1 MELAGRQGGRDPKRN
16 REVTMSTQLRAHTR
30 PRSMRLGKYENLI
43 RVASGGMGTIYRG
56 TDSQTGREIALK
68 VLSAELAENPTTLER
83 FAREADAAARLRHP
97 NIVSVFKRGKKDGM
111 HYIVMEYVDGIDLH
125 RYVTAT
131 GPMKPVEVV
140 EILIQAARALAH
152 AHARDIVHRDIKPS
166 NFILTNHS
174 GRRLVKLT
182 DFGLAVDRSD
192 PNESHLTKPGTT
204 VGTVDFMAPEQA
216 RGRNLTDSRSDI
228 YALGCTAYFMLTGQ
242 APFPEGSIPEKLYKH
257 VHEYPPDPRELNP
270 NIPDDLITVLGRM
283 MEKRPEDR
291 YQSMEEL
298 LADLEELHA
307 KLTGNSAGFLDFLA
321 SSNGEAEESRRKLPF
336 HHHPLVTVEMEDDAL
351 PTVAAAWAVFAV
363 LGVLAL
369 SLLILLMVWVG

>member
-1 MELAGRQGGRDPKRN
+1 
-16 REVTMSTQLRAHTR
+16 MSSQLRAHTR
-30 PRSMRLGKYENLI
+30 RRSMRLGKYDNLV

-56 TDSQTGREIALK
+56 LDSETGREIALK
-68 VLSAELAENPTTLER
+68 VLAAELAENPTTLER

-140 EILIQAARALAH
+140 EVLIQAARALAH
-152 AHARDIVHRDIKPS
+152 AHAHDIVHRDIKPS
-166 NFILTNHS
+166 NFILTHHD
-174 GRRLVKLT
+174 GRRIVKLT

-242 APFPEGSIPEKLYKH
+242 APFPEGSVPEKLYKH

-270 NIPDDLITVLGRM
+270 DIPDEMIVILGRM
-283 MEKRPEDR
+283 MEKKPEDR
-291 YQSMEEL
+291 YQSMDEL
-298 LADLEELHA
+298 LADLEKLHNH
-307 KLTGNSAGFLDFLA
+307 LTGRAAPVLDWLA
-321 SSNGEAEESRRKLPF
+321 FTDGDSEAVPRRVPFRHGMVVVEEGEDVLP
-336 HHHPLVTVEMEDDAL
+336 A
-351 PTVAAAWAVFAV
+351 VAAGWALFAV
-363 LGVLAL
+363 LGVLAV
-369 SLLILLMVWVG
+369 SLVLLFMVWLG

>member
-1 MELAGRQGGRDPKRN
+1 
-16 REVTMSTQLRAHTR
+16 MSSQAHAQTR
-30 PRSMRLGKYENLI
+30 RRSMRLGKYENLI

-56 TDSQTGREIALK
+56 IDSQTGREIALK
-68 VLSAELAENPTTLER
+68 VLSAELAENPTLLER

-166 NFILTNHS
+166 NFILTNHN
-174 GRRLVKLT
+174 GRRIVKLT

-242 APFPEGSIPEKLYKH
+242 APFPEGSVPEKLYKH

-270 NIPDDLITVLGRM
+270 DIPDDLITILGRM

-291 YQSMEEL
+291 YQSTEEL
-298 LADLEELHA
+298 LADLEKLHE
-307 KLTGNSAGFLDFLA
+307 KLTGKAGGLLELFA
-321 SSNGEAEESRRKLPF
+321 STNGDTPDHPRKLPF
-336 HHHPLVTVEMEDDAL
+336 QHPVIVVESEEDFL
-351 PTVAAAWAVFAV
+351 PTVAAGWVLFAV

-369 SLLILLMVWVG
+369 SLLILFVVWLG